1 MPFFKE
7 NSPVTPPPS
16 VNESVII
23 KGISV
28 ITVGQSEVCSDTL
41 DLGMERFHVAL
52 QTGIFF
58 EFDTV
63 NQRLL
68 LCQKAIL
75 KHFNTDSFRI

>member
-63 NQRLL
+63 NQRLFL
-68 LCQKAIL
+68 SGTTLSKSYP
-75 KHFNTDSFRI
+75 KTF